1 VKVVKGRTASRIAS
15 FVDNIRQGAK
25 PADLPIE
32 QPMQVELVMNLTTAN
47 ALGLAMPPTVLFQAD
62 EGMW

>member
-1 VKVVKGRTASRIAS
+1 MKVVKGRTASRIAS
-15 FVDNIRQGAK
+15 SVDNIRQGAK

-47 ALGLAMPPTVLFQAD
+47 ALGLAMPPTVLFRAD
-62 EGMW
+62 EGIW